1 MINPYKEGREEKK
14 NNAINS
20 KWLLRASKYII
31 SANRRASSRSH
42 HPSVCVRAG
51 GKGFGPEEEKGPA
64 TDSSRRL
71 TSNNLSYYGIYT
83 Q

>member
-1 MINPYKEGREEKK
+1 MINPYKEGREDKQIR

-31 SANRRASSRSH
+31 SANRQASSRSH
-42 HPSVCVRAG
+42 HSRAG
-51 GKGFGPEEEKGPA
+51 GKGFGSEEAKGPA

-71 TSNNLSYYGIYT
+71 TSNNLSYYDIYT